1 MGERRREPI
10 SIEIVAM
17 FGVNIAIMILLLL
30 SCGGI
35 AILPHPSSLLVAKLL
50 VAIVCMVSPM
60 FMVYELIKIVSREQM
75 EQMERLRQMEQRK

>member
-1 MGERRREPI
+1 MGERRRREPI
-10 SIEIVAM
+10 SGEVVAM
-17 FGVNIAIMILLLL
+17 FSVNIAIMVLLLL

-60 FMVYELIKIVSREQM
+60 FMVYELIRVISRK
-75 EQMERLRQMEQRK
+75 QRK